1 MKLKLL
7 FVILVL
13 CSTYA
18 FSQTKNNISVVYGYN
33 ANAVNIHGAIGD
45 YGYYDKTGQSYGLSY
60 TRSFSELFSVE
71 TGLLYS
77 NNKVELVTIGP
88 AGGQYSGEIHMISV
102 PALAKITFLKYLY
115 GEAGMVF
122 DHQTNYKT
130 DGIVDSQSGVGAE
143 VGVGGQYKVGPVSIF
158 LNPYYISHRF
168 SGGRNNLEEAGV
180 KFGLG
185 YNF

>member
-7 FVILVL
+7 FVALLL

-18 FSQTKNNISVVYGYN
+18 FSQTKNNISVFYGFN
-33 ANAVNIHGAIGD
+33 ANTVDIHGAIGD
-45 YGYYDKTGQSYGLSY
+45 YGYKDKTGQSYGLSY
-60 TRSFSELFSVE
+60 TRSFSSLFSIE

-115 GEAGMVF
+115 GEAGVVF

-130 DGIVDSQSGVGAE
+130 DGIVDSQSGVGVE
-143 VGVGGQYKVGPVSIF
+143 VGVGGQYKFGSVSVF
-158 LNPYYISHRF
+158 VNPYYTNHRF
-168 SGGRNNLEEAGV
+168 NGRNNLEETGI